1 MHQMT
6 LSPAIGYASIQLL
19 APLAADR
26 PWKPPTSSSLAD
38 EKRLHSLLLSTAA
51 GDPVFNCSL
60 RSLRIALG
68 SRRLRRHS
76 QTRSVSTRSSSAR
89 QRAIQYS
96 IARSARCGS
105 PLEAADFVVTRRR
118 EASPLAPPQHGS
130 GRSGR
135 LDFGSFATIRSYEV
149 SIRS

>member
-6 LSPAIGYASIQLL
+6 LSPAIGYAGIQLLAPLAADRPWKPPTSSPLAPPQHGSGRSGIQLL

-68 SRRLRRHS
+68 SSRLRRHS

-89 QRAIQYS
+89 QRAIR
-96 IARSARCGS
+96 ARGLRQ
-105 PLEAADFVVTRRR
+105 LRHDQVV
-118 EASPLAPPQHGS
+118 
-130 GRSGR
+130 
-135 LDFGSFATIRSYEV
+135 
-149 SIRS
+149 